1 MLPHI
6 QRTRK
11 RLMRML
17 GEERGSETGGP
28 GRVEVDGVD
37 CYYLQTQ
44 ALINAQR
51 TVSPGEVIGLV
62 GPNGSGK
69 TTLIK
74 AISGVL
80 KPQVGIITLDDVDV
94 YRIKPKRLAQQMA
107 VVPQSTDMFFF
118 DFTVE
123 EVVLMGRNPHIS
135 FLGTESTHDF
145 DAVQKALA
153 MTDVA
158 RFADR
163 KINELS
169 GGEQQRVIIARA
181 LAQEPKILLLDEAT
195 SQLDIGIKIEIFDLV
210 RRLAASGIAV
220 IAAIHDLNLAAQYCD
235 RLLLLKRGEILAD
248 GTVEEV
254 LTQEHIA
261 EAFGVSALVRKHPI
275 TNAFSITLLPQHTPG
290 ARSSAKVH
298 VISGG
303 GRGAPIIHALVQR
316 GLSVSAGAVNTLD
329 TDYDVAQYFSI
340 ECAVEAPF
348 SPISSEVHDRNLQL
362 IREASIVV
370 LPHICFGP
378 ANLKNLEAA
387 ELAADKLV
395 IVEETPIESRDFT
408 HGVAQRIY
416 GDLRCNSPVF
426 AELATLLAYVEAH
439 IGWRRFDA

>member
-1 MLPHI
+1 M
-6 QRTRK
+6 
-11 RLMRML
+11 RLL
-17 GEERGSETGGP
+17 GKERSSETQGP
-28 GRVEVDGVD
+28 GRVQVDGVD

-44 ALINAQR
+44 ALNSAYL
-51 TVSPGEVIGLV
+51 TVQPGEVIGLV

-69 TTLIK
+69 TTLLK

-80 KPQVGIITLDDVDV
+80 RPQVGIITLDDVDV

-107 VVPQSTDMFFF
+107 VVPQSTDTFFF

-123 EVVLMGRNPHIS
+123 EVVLMGRSPHIN

-145 DAVQKALA
+145 DVVQKALE

-235 RLLLLKRGEILAD
+235 RLLLLKRGEIIAD

-261 EAFGVSALVRKHPI
+261 EAFGVSAFVRKHPI
-275 TNAFSITLLPQHTPG
+275 TNAFSITLLPRHTPG
-290 ARSSAKVH
+290 ERSCAKVH
-298 VISGG
+298 VIPGG
-303 GRGAPIIHALVQR
+303 GKGAPVIHALVQR
-316 GLSVSAGAVNTLD
+316 GLSVSAGVVNTLD
-329 TDYDVAQYFSI
+329 TDYEVAQYFSI

-348 SPISSEVHDRNLQL
+348 SPISSEVHSRNLQL
-362 IREASIVV
+362 IQEAAIVV
-370 LPHICFGP
+370 LPNICFGP

-416 GDLRCNSPVF
+416 GDLRSNSPVF
-426 AELATLLAYVEAH
+426 AELTTLLAYVESH
-439 IGWRRFDA
+439 IG

>member
-1 MLPHI
+1 M
-6 QRTRK
+6 
-11 RLMRML
+11 RLL
-17 GEERGSETGGP
+17 GKERSSETQGP
-28 GRVEVDGVD
+28 GRVQVDGVD

-44 ALINAQR
+44 ALNSAYL
-51 TVSPGEVIGLV
+51 TVQPGEVIGLV

-69 TTLIK
+69 TTLLK

-80 KPQVGIITLDDVDV
+80 RPQVGIITLDDVDV

-107 VVPQSTDMFFF
+107 VVPQSTDTFFF

-123 EVVLMGRNPHIS
+123 EVVLMGRSPHIN

-145 DAVQKALA
+145 DVVQKALE

-235 RLLLLKRGEILAD
+235 RLLLLKRGEIIAD

-261 EAFGVSALVRKHPI
+261 EAFGVSAFVRKHPI
-275 TNAFSITLLPQHTPG
+275 TNAFSITLLPRHTPG
-290 ARSSAKVH
+290 ERSSAKVH
-298 VISGG
+298 VIPGG
-303 GRGAPIIHALVQR
+303 GKGAPVIHALVQR
-316 GLSVSAGAVNTLD
+316 GLSVCAGVVNTLD
-329 TDYDVAQYFSI
+329 TDYEVAQYFSI

-348 SPISSEVHDRNLQL
+348 SPISSEVHSRNLQL
-362 IREASIVV
+362 IQEAAIVV
-370 LPHICFGP
+370 LPNICFGP

-416 GDLRCNSPVF
+416 GDLRSNSPVF
-426 AELATLLAYVEAH
+426 AELTTLLAYVESH
-439 IGWRRFDA
+439 IG

>member
-1 MLPHI
+1 M
-6 QRTRK
+6 
-11 RLMRML
+11 RLL
-17 GEERGSETGGP
+17 GKERSSETQGP
-28 GRVEVDGVD
+28 GRVQVDGVD

-44 ALINAQR
+44 ALNSAYL
-51 TVSPGEVIGLV
+51 TVQPGEVIGLV

-69 TTLIK
+69 TTLLK

-80 KPQVGIITLDDVDV
+80 RPQVGIITLDDVDV

-107 VVPQSTDMFFF
+107 VVPQSTDTFFF

-123 EVVLMGRNPHIS
+123 EVVLMGRSPHIN

-145 DAVQKALA
+145 DVVQKALE

-220 IAAIHDLNLAAQYCD
+220 IAAIHDLNLAAQDRD
-235 RLLLLKRGEILAD
+235 RLLLLKRGEIIAD
-248 GTVEEV
+248 GTIEEV
-254 LTQEHIA
+254 LTHEHIA
-261 EAFGVSALVRKHPI
+261 DAFGVSAFVRKHPI
-275 TNAFSITLLPQHTPG
+275 TNAFSITLLPRHTPG
-290 ARSSAKVH
+290 ERSSAKVH
-298 VISGG
+298 VIPGG
-303 GRGAPIIHALVQR
+303 GKGAPVIHALVQR
-316 GLSVSAGAVNTLD
+316 GLSVSAGVVNTLD

-348 SPISSEVHDRNLQL
+348 SPISSEVHSRNLQL
-362 IREASIVV
+362 IQEASIVV
-370 LPHICFGP
+370 LPNICFGS

-408 HGVAQRIY
+408 HGIAQRIY
-416 GDLRCNSPVF
+416 GDLRSNSPVF
-426 AELATLLAYVEAH
+426 AELTTLLAYVESH
-439 IGWRRFDA
+439 IG

>member
-1 MLPHI
+1 
-6 QRTRK
+6 
-11 RLMRML
+11 MRIL
-17 GEERGSETGGP
+17 GKERGSETGGP
-28 GRVEVDGVD
+28 GRVRVDGVD
-37 CYYLQTQ
+37 CYYIETQ
-44 ALINAQR
+44 ALNNAQL
-51 TVSPGEVIGLV
+51 TVRPGEVIGLV

-80 KPQVGIITLDDVDV
+80 RPQVGIITLDDVDV
-94 YRIKPKRLAQQMA
+94 YRIKPKRLAQHMA
-107 VVPQSTDMFFF
+107 VVPQSTDTFFF

-123 EVVLMGRNPHIS
+123 EVVLMGRNPHIK

-145 DAVQKALA
+145 DVVQKALE

-169 GGEQQRVIIARA
+169 GGERQRVIIARS

-235 RLLLLKRGEILAD
+235 RLLLLKRGEIIAD

-275 TNAFSITLLPQHTPG
+275 TNAFSITLLPQQTPG
-290 ARSSAKVH
+290 ARSSKKVH
-298 VISGG
+298 VIPGG
-303 GRGAPIIHALVQR
+303 GKGAPVIHALVQR
-316 GLSVSAGAVNTLD
+316 GLSVSAGVVNTLD
-329 TDYDVAQYFSI
+329 TDYDVAQYFGI
-340 ECAVEAPF
+340 DCAVEAPF
-348 SPISSEVHDRNLQL
+348 SPISSEVHSRNVQL
-362 IREASIVV
+362 IQEARIVV
-370 LPHICFGP
+370 LPNICFGS

-387 ELAADKLV
+387 ELAAEKLV
-395 IVEETPIESRDFT
+395 ILEETPIESRDFT
-408 HGVAQRIY
+408 YGVAQRIY
-416 GDLRCNSPVF
+416 EDLRSNSAVF
-426 AELATLLAYVEAH
+426 AELATLLAYVESH
-439 IGWRRFDA
+439 IG

>member
-1 MLPHI
+1 MGILD
-6 QRTRK
+6 K
-11 RLMRML
+11 EL
-17 GEERGSETGGP
+17 GPETEGP
-28 GRVEVDGVD
+28 GRVRVDGVD
-37 CYYLQTQ
+37 CYYIETKALNNTQ
-44 ALINAQR
+44 L
-51 TVSPGEVIGLV
+51 TVRPGEVIGLV

-80 KPQVGIITLDDVDV
+80 RPQVGIITLDDVDV
-94 YRIKPKRLAQQMA
+94 YQIKPKRLARQMA
-107 VVPQSTDMFFF
+107 VVPQSTDTFFF

-123 EVVLMGRNPHIS
+123 EAVLMGRSPHIK

-145 DAVQKALA
+145 DVVRTALE

-158 RFADR
+158 QFADR

-169 GGEQQRVIIARA
+169 GGERQRVIIARA

-235 RLLLLKRGEILAD
+235 RLLLLKRGEIIAD

-275 TNAFSITLLPQHTPG
+275 TNAFSITLLPHHTPEE
-290 ARSSAKVH
+290 RSSETVH
-298 VISGG
+298 VIPGG
-303 GRGAPIIHALVQR
+303 GTGAPVIHALVQK
-316 GLSVSAGAVNTLD
+316 GLRVSTGVVNTLD
-329 TDYDVAQYFSI
+329 TDYDVAEYYGI

-348 SPISSEVHDRNLQL
+348 SPISADGHSRNRQL
-362 IREASIVV
+362 MQDARVVV
-370 LPHICFGP
+370 LPNICFGP

-387 ELAADKLV
+387 ALVGDKLV
-395 IVEETPIESRDFT
+395 ILEETPIASRDFT
-408 HGVAQRIY
+408 PGVAQRLY
-416 GDLRCNSPVF
+416 GDLRARCLVF
-426 AELATLLAYVEAH
+426 TELATLVEYVESH
-439 IGWRRFDA
+439 IR

>member
-1 MLPHI
+1 
-6 QRTRK
+6 
-11 RLMRML
+11 MRIL
-17 GEERGSETGGP
+17 GKERGSETGGP
-28 GRVEVDGVD
+28 GRVQVDGVD
-37 CYYLQTQ
+37 CYYVQTQ
-44 ALINAQR
+44 ALNNAQL
-51 TVSPGEVIGLV
+51 TVRPGEVIGLV

-80 KPQVGIITLDDVDV
+80 RPQVGIITLDDVDV
-94 YRIKPKRLAQQMA
+94 YRIKPKRLAQHMA
-107 VVPQSTDMFFF
+107 VVPQSTDTFFF

-123 EVVLMGRNPHIS
+123 EVVLMGRNPHIK

-145 DAVQKALA
+145 DVVQKALE

-169 GGEQQRVIIARA
+169 GGERQRVIIARA

-235 RLLLLKRGEILAD
+235 RLLLLKRGEIIAD

-254 LTQEHIA
+254 LTQEYIA
-261 EAFGVSALVRKHPI
+261 EAFGVSALVRRHPI
-275 TNAFSITLLPQHTPG
+275 TNAFSITLLPQQTPG
-290 ARSSAKVH
+290 EHSSEKVH
-298 VISGG
+298 VIPGG
-303 GRGAPIIHALVQR
+303 GKAAPVIHALVQR
-316 GLSVSAGAVNTLD
+316 GLSVSAGVVNTLD
-329 TDYDVAQYFSI
+329 TDYDVAQYFGI

-348 SPISSEVHDRNLQL
+348 SPISSEVHTRNVQL
-362 IREASIVV
+362 IKDARIVV
-370 LPHICFGP
+370 LPNICFGS

-395 IVEETPIESRDFT
+395 ILEETPIESRDFT
-408 HGVAQRIY
+408 HGVAHRIY
-416 GDLRCNSPVF
+416 EDLRSNSPVF
-426 AELATLLAYVEAH
+426 AELETLLAYVESH
-439 IGWRRFDA
+439 IG

>member
-1 MLPHI
+1 V
-6 QRTRK
+6 Q
-11 RLMRML
+11 
-17 GEERGSETGGP
+17 
-28 GRVEVDGVD
+28 VDGVD

-44 ALINAQR
+44 ALNSAYL
-51 TVSPGEVIGLV
+51 TVQPGEVIGLV

-69 TTLIK
+69 TTLLK

-80 KPQVGIITLDDVDV
+80 RPQVGIITLDDVDV

-107 VVPQSTDMFFF
+107 VVPQSTDTFFF

-123 EVVLMGRNPHIS
+123 EVVLMGRSPHIN

-145 DAVQKALA
+145 DVVQKALE

-235 RLLLLKRGEILAD
+235 RLLLLKRGEIIAD

-261 EAFGVSALVRKHPI
+261 EAFGVSAFVRKHPI
-275 TNAFSITLLPQHTPG
+275 TNAFSITLLPRHTPG
-290 ARSSAKVH
+290 ERSSAKVH
-298 VISGG
+298 VIPGG
-303 GRGAPIIHALVQR
+303 GKGAPVIHALVQR
-316 GLSVSAGAVNTLD
+316 GLSVSAGVVNTLD
-329 TDYDVAQYFSI
+329 TDYEVAQYFSI

-348 SPISSEVHDRNLQL
+348 SPISSEVHSRNLQL
-362 IREASIVV
+362 IQEAAIVV
-370 LPHICFGP
+370 LPNICFGP

-416 GDLRCNSPVF
+416 GDLRSNSPVF
-426 AELATLLAYVEAH
+426 AELTTLLAYVESH
-439 IGWRRFDA
+439 IG

>member
-1 MLPHI
+1 M
-6 QRTRK
+6 RT
-11 RLMRML
+11 L
-17 GEERGSETGGP
+17 GKESGSETGGP
-28 GRVEVDGVD
+28 GRVRVDGVD
-37 CYYLQTQ
+37 CYYLETQ
-44 ALINAQR
+44 ALNNAQL
-51 TVSPGEVIGLV
+51 TVRPGEVIGLV

-80 KPQVGIITLDDVDV
+80 RPQVGIITLDDADV

-107 VVPQSTDMFFF
+107 VVPQSTDTFFF

-123 EVVLMGRNPHIS
+123 EVVLMGRSPHIR

-145 DAVQKALA
+145 DVVQKALE

-169 GGEQQRVIIARA
+169 GGERQRVIIARA

-235 RLLLLKRGEILAD
+235 RLLLLKRGEIIAD

-254 LTQEHIA
+254 LTQEHIT
-261 EAFGVSALVRKHPI
+261 EAFDVSALVRKHPI
-275 TNAFSITLLPQHTPG
+275 TNAFSITLLPQQTPG
-290 ARSSAKVH
+290 ERSSEKVH
-298 VISGG
+298 VIPGG
-303 GRGAPIIHALVQR
+303 GKGAPVIHGLVQQ
-316 GLSVSAGAVNTLD
+316 GLSVSAGVVNTLD
-329 TDYDVAQYFSI
+329 TDYDVAQHFGI

-348 SPISSEVHDRNLQL
+348 SPISSEAHSRNEQL
-362 IREASIVV
+362 IQEARIVV
-370 LPHICFGP
+370 LPNICFGS

-395 IVEETPIESRDFT
+395 ILEETPIESRDFT
-408 HGVAQRIY
+408 QGVAQRIY
-416 GDLRCNSPVF
+416 SDLRSNSPVF
-426 AELATLLAYVEAH
+426 AELATLLAYVESH
-439 IGWRRFDA
+439 IG

>member
-1 MLPHI
+1 M
-6 QRTRK
+6 
-11 RLMRML
+11 RLL
-17 GEERGSETGGP
+17 GKERSSETQGP
-28 GRVEVDGVD
+28 GRVQVDGVD

-44 ALINAQR
+44 ALNSAYL
-51 TVSPGEVIGLV
+51 TVQPGEVIGLV

-69 TTLIK
+69 TTLLK

-80 KPQVGIITLDDVDV
+80 RPQVGIITLDDVDV

-107 VVPQSTDMFFF
+107 VVPQSTDTFFF

-123 EVVLMGRNPHIS
+123 EVVLMGRSPHIN

-145 DAVQKALA
+145 DVVQKALE

-235 RLLLLKRGEILAD
+235 RLLLLKRGEIIAD

-261 EAFGVSALVRKHPI
+261 EAFGVSAFVRKHPI
-275 TNAFSITLLPQHTPG
+275 TNAFSITLLPRHTPG
-290 ARSSAKVH
+290 ERSSAKVH
-298 VISGG
+298 VIPGG
-303 GRGAPIIHALVQR
+303 GKGAPVIHALVQR
-316 GLSVSAGAVNTLD
+316 GLSVSAGVVNTLD
-329 TDYDVAQYFSI
+329 TDYEVAQYFSI

-348 SPISSEVHDRNLQL
+348 SPISSEVHSRNLQL
-362 IREASIVV
+362 IQEAAIVV
-370 LPHICFGP
+370 LPNICFGP

-416 GDLRCNSPVF
+416 GDLRSNSPVF
-426 AELATLLAYVEAH
+426 AELTTLLAYVESH
-439 IGWRRFDA
+439 IG

>member
-1 MLPHI
+1 M
-6 QRTRK
+6 
-11 RLMRML
+11 RLL
-17 GEERGSETGGP
+17 GKERGSETQGP
-28 GRVEVDGVD
+28 GCVQVDGVD

-44 ALINAQR
+44 ALNSAYL
-51 TVSPGEVIGLV
+51 TVQPGEVIGLV

-69 TTLIK
+69 TTLLK

-80 KPQVGIITLDDVDV
+80 RPQVGIITLDDVDV

-107 VVPQSTDMFFF
+107 VVPQSTDTFFF

-123 EVVLMGRNPHIS
+123 EVVLMGRSPHIN

-145 DAVQKALA
+145 DVVQKALE

-235 RLLLLKRGEILAD
+235 RLLLLKRGEIIAD

-261 EAFGVSALVRKHPI
+261 EAFGVSAFVRKHPI
-275 TNAFSITLLPQHTPG
+275 TNAFSITLLPRHTPG
-290 ARSSAKVH
+290 ERSSAKVH
-298 VISGG
+298 VIPGG
-303 GRGAPIIHALVQR
+303 GKGAPVIHALVQR
-316 GLSVSAGAVNTLD
+316 GLSVSAGVVNTLD

-348 SPISSEVHDRNLQL
+348 SPISSEVHSRNLQL
-362 IREASIVV
+362 IQEAAIVV
-370 LPHICFGP
+370 LPNICFGP

-408 HGVAQRIY
+408 HGVAQRMY
-416 GDLRCNSPVF
+416 GDLRSHSPVL
-426 AELATLLAYVEAH
+426 AELATLLAYVESH
-439 IGWRRFDA
+439 IG

>member
-1 MLPHI
+1 
-6 QRTRK
+6 
-11 RLMRML
+11 MRIL
-17 GEERGSETGGP
+17 GEERRSETEGA
-28 GRVEVDGVD
+28 GRVQVDGVD
-37 CYYLQTQ
+37 CYYVQTH
-44 ALINAQR
+44 ALNNAQL
-51 TVSPGEVIGLV
+51 TVRPGEVIGLV
-62 GPNGSGK
+62 GPNGSGQ

-80 KPQVGIITLDDVDV
+80 KPQVGIITLDDIDV

-107 VVPQSTDMFFF
+107 VVPQSTDTFFF

-123 EVVLMGRNPHIS
+123 EVVLMGRNPHIN

-145 DAVQKALA
+145 DVVQKALA

-298 VISGG
+298 VIPGG
-303 GRGAPIIHALVQR
+303 GKGAPVIHALVQR
-316 GLSVSAGAVNTLD
+316 GLSVSAGVVNTLD

-348 SPISSEVHDRNLQL
+348 SPISSEVHSRNLQL
-362 IREASIVV
+362 IQGASIVV
-370 LPHICFGP
+370 LPNICFGP

-416 GDLRCNSPVF
+416 GDLRSNSPVF
-426 AELATLLAYVEAH
+426 AELPTLLAYVEAH
-439 IGWRRFDA
+439 IG

>member
-1 MLPHI
+1 
-6 QRTRK
+6 
-11 RLMRML
+11 MRIPDKE
-17 GEERGSETGGP
+17 GGSETGGP
-28 GRVEVDGVD
+28 GRVQVDGVD
-37 CYYLQTQ
+37 CYYVQTQ
-44 ALINAQR
+44 ALNNAQL
-51 TVSPGEVIGLV
+51 TVRPGEVIGLV

-80 KPQVGIITLDDVDV
+80 RPQVGIITLDDVDV
-94 YRIKPKRLAQQMA
+94 YRIKPKRLAQHMA
-107 VVPQSTDMFFF
+107 VVPQSTDTFFF

-123 EVVLMGRNPHIS
+123 EVVLMGRNPHIK

-145 DAVQKALA
+145 DVVQKALE

-169 GGEQQRVIIARA
+169 GGERQRVIIARA

-220 IAAIHDLNLAAQYCD
+220 IAAIHDLNLAAQDRD
-235 RLLLLKRGEILAD
+235 RLLLLKRGEIIAD

-261 EAFGVSALVRKHPI
+261 EAFGVSALVRRHPI
-275 TNAFSITLLPQHTPG
+275 TNAFSITLLPQQTPG
-290 ARSSAKVH
+290 ERSSKKVH
-298 VISGG
+298 VIPGG
-303 GRGAPIIHALVQR
+303 GKGAPVIHALVQR
-316 GLSVSAGAVNTLD
+316 GLSVSAGVVNTLD
-329 TDYDVAQYFSI
+329 TDYDVAQYFGI

-348 SPISSEVHDRNLQL
+348 SPISSEVQSRNVQL
-362 IREASIVV
+362 IQEARIVV
-370 LPHICFGP
+370 LPNICFGS

-395 IVEETPIESRDFT
+395 ILEETPIESRDFT

-416 GDLRCNSPVF
+416 EDLRSNSPVF
-426 AELATLLAYVEAH
+426 TELATLLAYVESH
-439 IGWRRFDA
+439 IG